1 MKKPILSIIGP
12 NKSLCTKQ
20 QAIFAAKAGKM
31 AVELGYR
38 VMTGGDE
45 GVMEAAIRGAKSAM
59 GYVSGDTIAL
69 TRFAD
74 LKSQRKATRHS
85 TTADVVLHT
94 GLGHARNLLIARG
107 DVVLAIGGGAG
118 TLSEIALAWTF
129 NRPVI
134 AWRTK
139 GWSGTVAGRQI
150 DNRRPGEVVLS
161 VGSVAELE
169 MRLKS
174 LRTSL

>member
-12 NKSLCTKQ
+12 NRSLCSKE
-20 QAIFAAKAGKM
+20 QATFAAQAGKL
-31 AVELGYR
+31 AIELGYR

-45 GVMEAAIRGAKSAM
+45 GVMEAATRGAKSAP

-69 TRFAD
+69 TRFSD
-74 LKSQRKATRHS
+74 LKTQLKDTGHS
-85 TTADVVLHT
+85 TAADIVLHT
-94 GLGHARNLLIARG
+94 GLGHARNLLMARG

-134 AWRTK
+134 AWKTK
-139 GWSGTVAGRQI
+139 GWSGVVAGKQI
-150 DNRRPGEVVLS
+150 DKRRRGEVVLPVS
-161 VGSVAELE
+161 SVADL
-169 MRLKS
+169 RRQLSALRKS
-174 LRTSL
+174 L

>member
-12 NKSLCTKQ
+12 NKSLCSKE
-20 QAIFAAKAGKM
+20 QANFAAQGGQLAI
-31 AVELGYR
+31 ELGYR

-45 GVMEAAIRGAKSAM
+45 GVMEAAIRGAKSAR

-74 LKSQRKATRHS
+74 LKTQLKDTKHS
-85 TTADVVLHT
+85 TAADIVLHT
-94 GLGHARNLLIARG
+94 GLGHARNLLMARG

-129 NRPVI
+129 ERPII
-134 AWRTK
+134 AWKTK
-139 GWSGTVAGRQI
+139 GWSGAIAGKTI
-150 DNRRPGEVVLS
+150 DKRRPDEVVFS
-161 VGSVAELE
+161 VSSVAEL
-169 MRLKS
+169 RRHLIA
-174 LRTSL
+174 LRKRR

>member
-12 NKSLCTKQ
+12 NKSLCSKQ
-20 QAIFAAKAGKM
+20 QATFAAQAGKL

-45 GVMEAAIRGAKSAM
+45 GVMEAAIRGAKSAS

-74 LKSQRKATRHS
+74 LESQRKDTGHS
-85 TTADVVLHT
+85 TSADIVLHT
-94 GLGHARNLLIARG
+94 GLGHARNLLMARG

-134 AWRTK
+134 AWKTK
-139 GWSGTVAGRQI
+139 GWSGVVAGKQI
-150 DNRRPGEVVLS
+150 DKRRRGEVVLS
-161 VGSVAELE
+161 A
-169 MRLKS
+169 
-174 LRTSL
+174 TSLEALRRHLIALRKGR